1 MMSAGG
7 GWDNVGTSAASGLGN
22 TWTASNRKP
31 VESKQSI
38 HPRCRAHLLNRDLS
52 PGMSLKCGF
61 SPACVPTCPL
71 AREAGLTSFPFF
83 SVLISVHLRAQE
95 CGNFLVLRF
104 LFMHISSGTSS
115 FGVICSPNL
124 PAASEARVWALQG
137 AAGHSLEEGVC
148 QNDLHLSFPS
158 GDPSCQP

>member
-1 MMSAGG
+1 MKAPHNYF
-7 GWDNVGTSAASGLGN
+7 WF
-22 TWTASNRKP
+22 
-31 VESKQSI
+31 
-38 HPRCRAHLLNRDLS
+38 PRFQGSLVKHCPPLTLS
-52 PGMSLKCGF
+52 LGMSLKCGF